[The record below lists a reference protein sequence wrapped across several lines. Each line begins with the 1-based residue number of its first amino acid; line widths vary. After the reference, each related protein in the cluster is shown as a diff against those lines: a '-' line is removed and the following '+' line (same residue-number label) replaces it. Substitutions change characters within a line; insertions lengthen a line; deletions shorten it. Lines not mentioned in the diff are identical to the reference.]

1 MSRILPAAKRE
12 LILRLL
18 TEGTGVNATAR
29 LAGTTTKTV
38 LKLLEDT
45 GKVCSKEQARLL
57 TELQCKNIEVDEL
70 RSFVYVKEYNLEKA
84 INPPDVAGT
93 VWTWT
98 AICRDTKLLISY
110 YIADRTYESACTFL
124 DELKSRLST
133 KRIGIGKK
141 RVVNLYSDGHNAYL
155 GSVMRIFGVDPDFE
169 LNYGQIIKEYSG
181 APRRLTDI
189 KKKAIVGNP
198 ESIGTS
204 FVERMN
210 GTIRQHDKRY
220 ARKTNTHS
228 KIVDNHNHMLSLMTM
243 YYNFCRGHE
252 TLSPSKKRTDAVSP
266 AMAAGV
272 TTRVWTLGDVVK
284 LVEEEYERTRPK
296 TRGPYKK
303 TRERLAKEAVEKV
316 A

>member
-1 MSRILPAAKRE
+1 MARILPAAKRE

-29 LAGTTTKTV
+29 LACTTTKTV
-38 LKLLEDT
+38 LKLLEDV

-57 TELQCKNIEVDEL
+57 TDLQCKNIEVDEL
-70 RSFVYVKEYNLEKA
+70 WSYIYAKDKNLEKA
-84 INPPDVAGT
+84 LSAPDVAGS

-98 AICRDTKLLISY
+98 AICRDSKLLISWF
-110 YIADRTYESACTFL
+110 IADRSYESACTFL

-133 KRIGIGKK
+133 RSPIGKK
-141 RVVNLYSDGHNAYL
+141 RKVEISSDGLNVYL
-155 GSVMRIFGVDPDFE
+155 GSICRTFGVDPNFE
-169 LNYGQIIKEYSG
+169 LNYGQLVKEYSSEG
-181 APRRLTDI
+181 LTL
-189 KKKAIVGNP
+189 KKSALIGNP
-198 ESIGTS
+198 ENICTS

-210 GTIRQHDKRY
+210 LTIRQQDRRY
-220 ARKTNTHS
+220 TRKGNTHS
-228 KIVDNHNHMLSLMTM
+228 KKVENHEHMLSLMTM
-243 YYNFCRGHE
+243 HYNFCRRHE
-252 TLSPSKKRTDAVSP
+252 TLSPSKKKADGVSP

-272 TTRVWTLGDVVK
+272 TTRIWTLGDIVK

-303 TRERLAKEAVEKV
+303 TRERLAKESTKA